1 MKCSVKA
8 ALVTAAV
15 VIMLLLAALI
25 FAQVEQSESGSGA
38 ESGRPHGCPED
49 SHALDE
55 SEVRIA
61 AIASVAP
68 AAAVSGRGKVTPTAP
83 KELNCAQSRPSADGD
98 KTSLLLDGKEAQPK
112 ERTGLE
118 CAMRR
123 SR

>member
-1 MKCSVKA
+1 MKFSVKA

-15 VIMLLLAALI
+15 VMMLLLAALI
-25 FAQVEQSESGSGA
+25 FARVEQSESGSSA
-38 ESGRPHGCPED
+38 ESGRPHVYPED

-55 SEVRIA
+55 SDVRIA

-68 AAAVSGRGKVTPTAP
+68 AAAGSGRGKVTPTAP
-83 KELNCAQSRPSADGD
+83 KKLNCAHSRPSADVD
-98 KTSLLLDGKEAQPK
+98 RTSLLLDGEEAQPK

-118 CAMRR
+118 CAMRM